1 MVHIV
6 HTGISGPY
14 IKRHDYASWLC
25 VMVCTYGCLHAQP
38 WSKHVRVMGSDV
50 VQGGDP
56 FFSAPRFS
64 NFHNSLIWSL
74 SKLKL
79 LDCLKH
85 LFLCRYTLF
94 NFSCYIS
101 YSFSYFFFCS
111 YLFSMFFPIF
121 AVHCKTEEEF
131 FPRFAVHCKMG
142 EEFFFS
148 SFPCSSPIL

>member
-1 MVHIV
+1 ML
-6 HTGISGPY
+6 S
-14 IKRHDYASWLC
+14 
-25 VMVCTYGCLHAQP
+25 
-38 WSKHVRVMGSDV
+38 

-64 NFHNSLIWSL
+64 NCHNSLIWPL
-74 SKLKL
+74 WKLKL

-111 YLFSMFFPIF
+111 Y
-121 AVHCKTEEEF
+121 
-131 FPRFAVHCKMG
+131 
-142 EEFFFS
+142 FFS
-148 SFPCSSPIL
+148 HVLPPFCSTLQNGGRILPPFCSTLQNGGRILPPFCGALQYKEQTNNSVVFCKVIKLQRRLLVCRQDFEFSWPEENEPGRKVIMLF